1 MSASTEAL
9 QYPPLEVL
17 PASAYMS
24 ACEVLCWIVYRW
36 PIKKE
41 VYYLPLKWA
50 RDKSDK
56 DIAALL
62 HESVPPPRPAQ
73 AAIAEAEKCL
83 RDRIENGVIEALDG
97 DDVTLP
103 IIPCGVFR
111 RAISISMRNTIEASA
126 VASMD
131 EWVLARQ
138 WASYRDVCFK
148 TGQIAKLWSPNLS
161 AASRQEAADL
171 WMDQHFRRSAVK
183 PKRDATVAA
192 CCQGTGVTVRVAKA
206 AWAKQPVSLRL
217 GRGESG

>member
-24 ACEVLCWIVYRW
+24 ACEVLCWIVYRRT
-36 PIKKE
+36 IKKE
-41 VYYLPLKWA
+41 VYYLPLKSA
-50 RDKSDK
+50 RIESDK
-56 DIAALL
+56 DIATLL
-62 HESVPPPRPAQ
+62 HESVPPPRPPQ
-73 AAIAEAEKCL
+73 AAIAKAEECL
-83 RDRIENGVIEALDG
+83 RDRIESGIIEALDG

-103 IIPCGVFR
+103 IIPRGVFR
-111 RAISISMRNTIEASA
+111 RAISISMRNTIEANA

-148 TGQIAKLWSPNLS
+148 TEQIAKLWPPNLS
-161 AASRQEAADL
+161 AASRQEAAEL
-171 WMDQHFRRSAVK
+171 WMEEHFRRSETK

-192 CCQGTGVTVRVAKA
+192 CCQATGVTVRVAKE

-217 GRGESG
+217 RKGQSS